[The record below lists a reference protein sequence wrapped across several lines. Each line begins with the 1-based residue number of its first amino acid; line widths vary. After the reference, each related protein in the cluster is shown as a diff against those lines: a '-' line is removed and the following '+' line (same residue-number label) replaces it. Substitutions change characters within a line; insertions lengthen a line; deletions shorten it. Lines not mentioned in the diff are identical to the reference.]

1 MQVTKYMPAQ
11 KDMAV
16 FLLVIK
22 VRFNVIKKMS
32 GQGVF
37 KFILSMKDVIV
48 FQARLKTTLNEPE
61 MGIEP
66 TTY

>member
-1 MQVTKYMPAQ
+1 MPAQ